1 MGGDAL
7 LGDTA
12 KMGRAICDLL
22 TTSYESIIASK
33 YKFKPELGGEVR
45 ARLQLSSQQIP
56 QALTLLTSDKS
67 AVCTQQGGSGNGAGA
82 CRTMQQQQQQVKVF
96 ATCRPEFKPKVAT
109 GEN

>member
-33 YKFKPELGGEVR
+33 YKFKPELGGEAR

-67 AVCTQQGGSGNGAGA
+67 AVCTQQGGSGNGARGPQDNA
-82 CRTMQQQQQQVKVF
+82 A
-96 ATCRPEFKPKVAT
+96 ATAAGR
-109 GEN
+109 